1 VSWWVYVL
9 VARGGG
15 RTYVG
20 VSTDA
25 RRRLEQH
32 NGRRAGG
39 AKATRPG
46 RPWTMGA
53 LYGPYASRGD
63 AQRAEQAVRRH
74 RGRARLGLPGLPQAT
89 GA

>member
-1 VSWWVYVL
+1 MSWWVYVL
-9 VARGGG
+9 VSRAAR

-25 RRRLEQH
+25 HRRLEQH

-46 RPWTMGA
+46 RPWRLGA
-53 LYGPYASRGD
+53 VFGPYASRGE
-63 AQRAEQAVRRH
+63 AQRVENEVRRL
-74 RGRARLGLPGLPQAT
+74 RGRERLRAPVPNGS
-89 GA
+89 

>member
-1 VSWWVYVL
+1 MSWWVYVL
-9 VARGGG
+9 VAAGGG

-25 RRRLEQH
+25 GRRLDQH
-32 NGRRAGG
+32 NGRLAGG

-46 RPWTMGA
+46 RPWRLGA
-53 LYGPYASRGD
+53 VYGPYPNRGD
-63 AQRAEQAVRRH
+63 AQRAERAVRRH
-74 RGRARLGLPGLPQAT
+74 RGADRLRIPDPPPA

>member
-1 VSWWVYVL
+1 MSWWVYVL
-9 VARGGG
+9 VSRGGR

-25 RRRLEQH
+25 GRRLDQH
-32 NGRRAGG
+32 NGRLAGG

-46 RPWTMGA
+46 RPWKLGA
-53 LYGPYASRGD
+53 LYGPYPDRGA
-63 AQRAEQAVRRH
+63 AQSAEQAVRRH
-74 RGRARLGLPGLPQAT
+74 RGRDRLRLAAPPSPA

>member
-1 VSWWVYVL
+1 MSWWVYVL
-9 VARGGG
+9 LSREGR

-25 RRRLEQH
+25 ERRLAQH
-32 NGRRAGG
+32 NGRLAGG

-46 RPWTMGA
+46 RPWSLGA
-53 LYGPYASRGD
+53 VYGPYPSRGD
-63 AQRAEQAVRRH
+63 AQRAELAVRRH
-74 RGRARLGLPGLPQAT
+74 RGRARLRLPDLPAAA

>member
-1 VSWWVYVL
+1 VTWWVYVL

-32 NGRRAGG
+32 NGSRAGG

-46 RPWTMGA
+46 RPWKLGA
-53 LYGPYASRGD
+53 VYGPYPDRGA

-74 RGRARLGLPGLPQAT
+74 RGAARLRVPDLRAT
-89 GA
+89 SGA